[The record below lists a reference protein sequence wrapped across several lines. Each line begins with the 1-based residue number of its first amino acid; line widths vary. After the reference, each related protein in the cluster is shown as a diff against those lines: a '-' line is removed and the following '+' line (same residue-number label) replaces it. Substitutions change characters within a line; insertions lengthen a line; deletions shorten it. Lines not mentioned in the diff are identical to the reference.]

1 MNSYN
6 NAYNNSRRDA
16 KARDLEVYESQR
28 IDLVNAIKRE
38 YGISDFST
46 LSESERQAARKL
58 ITEMWSPKTG
68 LNKAGVDFINEG
80 KRALSDKSTPEQVK
94 HEFNRRALA
103 LLNNKFASSPLFNA
117 SDAHNLGEI
126 MEDIKKST
134 KGSNVKPDFKMWFYE
149 VMCAYV
155 NSHKGDIFKKQ

>member
-16 KARDLEVYESQR
+16 KARDLEMYESQR

-46 LSESERQAARKL
+46 LSESEKQAARKL

-68 LNKAGVDFINEG
+68 LNKAGMDFINEG
-80 KRALSDKSTPEQVK
+80 KRTLKKESTLEQVR
-94 HEFNRRALA
+94 HEFGRRVLL

-117 SDAHNLGEI
+117 SDAHNLAEI
-126 MEDIKKST
+126 MDEIKNSI
-134 KGSNVKPDFKMWFYE
+134 KGSEVKPDFKMWFYE
-149 VMCAYV
+149 TMCAYV
-155 NSHKGDIFKKQ
+155 NKHKGDIFKK

>member
-16 KARDLEVYESQR
+16 KARDLEMYESQR

-46 LSESERQAARKL
+46 LSESEKQAARKL

-68 LNKAGVDFINEG
+68 LNKAGMDFINEG
-80 KRALSDKSTPEQVK
+80 KRVLKKESTLEQVR
-94 HEFNRRALA
+94 HEFGRRVLL

-117 SDAHNLGEI
+117 SDAHNLAEI
-126 MEDIKKST
+126 MDEIKSSI
-134 KGSNVKPDFKMWFYE
+134 KGSDVKPDFKMWFYE
-149 VMCAYV
+149 TMCAYV
-155 NSHKGDIFKKQ
+155 NKHKGDIFKK

>member
-16 KARDLEVYESQR
+16 KARDLEMYESQR

-46 LSESERQAARKL
+46 LSESEKQAARKL

-68 LNKAGVDFINEG
+68 LNKAGMDFINEG
-80 KRALSDKSTPEQVK
+80 KRALKKESTLEQVR
-94 HEFNRRALA
+94 HEFGRRVLL

-117 SDAHNLGEI
+117 SDAHNLAEI
-126 MEDIKKST
+126 MDEIKNSI
-134 KGSNVKPDFKMWFYE
+134 KGSEVKPDFKMWFYE
-149 VMCAYV
+149 TMCAYV
-155 NSHKGDIFKKQ
+155 NKHKGDIFKK